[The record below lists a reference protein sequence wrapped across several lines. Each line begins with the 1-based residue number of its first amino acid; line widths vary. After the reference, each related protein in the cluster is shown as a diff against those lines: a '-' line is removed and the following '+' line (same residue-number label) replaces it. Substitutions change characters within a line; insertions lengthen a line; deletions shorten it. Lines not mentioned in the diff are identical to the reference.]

1 MTTLRESDP
10 TPRNRCQP
18 GGILLVALLALGA
31 AAAIAPPDS
40 RAVLVEQLLAVVNGK
55 PITLTDFRRYQ
66 LLFAPDAPPDLVLQ
80 EMIDHQLL
88 LAEADRF
95 ITEPPQVTQLQ
106 EALRR
111 LVHKAGGQTAW
122 EAELRRVQLTPDG
135 AEALITE
142 KLRVDSLL
150 AQRVD
155 QFVIVT
161 RTEIESAYDQHPER
175 YQGKSLSEVD
185 DSIEQALIKQ
195 KTAAKRQEFLSRLR
209 SRATVTVLTDTPGTL
224 PTSP

>member
-1 MTTLRESDP
+1 MTMPRESDP
-10 TPRNRCQP
+10 VLRRARRS
-18 GGILLVALLALGA
+18 GGVLLVALLALGA
-31 AAAIAPPDS
+31 ATALAPPDS

-55 PITLTDFRRYQ
+55 AITLTDFRRYQ
-66 LLFAPDAPPDLVLQ
+66 LLFTPDAPPDQVLQ

-95 ITEPPQVTQLQ
+95 VTVPPPAAQVQ
-106 EALRR
+106 ETIRR
-111 LVHKAGGQTAW
+111 LVHKAGGQAAW

-135 AEALITE
+135 AEALISE
-142 KLRVDSLL
+142 KLRVDALL

-161 RTEIESAYDQHPER
+161 RTEIEAAYDQHPER
-175 YQGKSLSEVD
+175 YQGKSLSEVQ
-185 DSIEQALIKQ
+185 DSIERDLTMQ
-195 KTAAKRQEFLSRLR
+195 KITAKRREYLGRLR
-209 SRATVTVLTDTPGTL
+209 SRATITVLTDTPGTL